1 MNATRMSRNVLL
13 LLGLGLSTC
22 LAGGALAQT
31 STPPT
36 ATASLT
42 KQQVD
47 QLLAEA
53 KAAIAAGNLEKAD
66 KLVTQAEGANVRYP
80 LFHFGDT
87 PSSLRRDL
95 MRAQSQDQDPFATA
109 APPQATDTNRIN
121 DAAVMPATA
130 TSPYGS
136 YQEENAGAIPGL
148 SPVQLP
154 PLGYP
159 STAQQPS
166 PGATNSPYDSLDLS
180 PTDPANSY
188 ANPVGM
194 METNAAVKAEA
205 EQMPGVSELRFAQ
218 LPQPAAGAKP
228 AGAISLLAAG
238 EQALSKGNRE
248 QALKLFQ
255 QANLDRGSLDSQSRS
270 RLDGHLR
277 ILTAAPE
284 PLELSPIVS
293 PTTTPIT
300 AGVVAETLPNT
311 SPNDLAAA
319 DGEKQ
324 VLVRQLSSDVSRV
337 QLEAKKIRES
347 SPKQALKMLED
358 MQAEVNKSQI
368 LEHDRDVLLQRLRIT
383 INDTVLY
390 IDQHRSELE
399 LDERNREILAEID
412 RRMELNL
419 QMQGKIGK
427 LVDEF
432 NKLRDDHRY
441 HEMELVAQQLYE
453 LAPEDPTVMQ
463 IQQTAKFIRREFI
476 NNQIADLREEG
487 NYRMLSDVERSAAYQ
502 TPDGEEMSFDER
514 YWNQFVKPRGSR
526 NEQNRRRSPKELEIE
541 ASLRKPVMVRFQN
554 ESLATVIDDLSKA
567 TGVNMVLDL
576 RGLNQEG
583 VSSDTRVSLN
593 VNGEISL
600 KSALNLILEQYHLG
614 YVVKDEVLK
623 ITSEQLKDNEVYVN
637 VYDVA
642 DLVVPIPNFVPDNN
656 MGLQGLINSA
666 HAAMGYGAGSFGHGP
681 MSFVNNNMQDPNG
694 NVPPTALAQ
703 PGMSGAGAGLGA
715 PTNMPIGGGPGGM
728 GGAANAD
735 FDSLIDLII
744 STVASDTWVEN
755 GGPEAEIRPFPTN
768 LSLVISQTQDV
779 HEQIADLLEQLRRLQ
794 DLQVTIEVRFI
805 RLSDSF
811 FERIGIDFD
820 MNIENSNPEAES
832 IVAGEAYEGQF
843 SSAVVG
849 MIDGEFPQFTN
860 DLDIPLRQ
868 SSYALA
874 VPQFGSPQDIAT
886 FGFAILSDIEAY
898 FLINASQGD
907 TRSNLLNAPKVT
919 LFNGQ
924 QAFVADTTQRP
935 FVISVVPVVGEF
947 AAAQQPV
954 IVVLSEGTL
963 MTIQAVV
970 SEDRRYVRLTV
981 VPFFSQIGDV
991 EEFTFE
997 GSTSTSTSSST
1008 TDDTGDGTNNS
1019 ESDAADVVRSGTT
1032 VQLPEFSFIS
1042 VTTTVSVPDGGTVLL
1057 GGIKR
1062 LNEGRNE
1069 YGVPLLSKMPYINRL
1084 FRNVGIGRET
1094 DSLMMMVTPRIIIQE
1109 EEESKLLGTAIP

>member
-1 MNATRMSRNVLL
+1 MSRKVLVV
-13 LLGLGLSTC
+13 LGLGLSTC
-22 LAGGALAQT
+22 LAGVAQAQ
-31 STPPT
+31 STT
-36 ATASLT
+36 TAATANTPLSRE
-42 KQQVD
+42 QVD
-47 QLLAEA
+47 QLLVQA
-53 KAAIAAGNLEKAD
+53 KAAIGAGDLKKAD
-66 KLVTQAEGANVRYP
+66 SLITQAEGADVRYP
-80 LFHFGDT
+80 MFHFGDT
-87 PSSLRRDL
+87 PGSLRRDL
-95 MRAQSQDQDPFATA
+95 MQAQANNQDPFNTPGPPVAQ
-109 APPQATDTNRIN
+109 APTTPMVDP
-121 DAAVMPATA
+121 AVTPASA
-130 TSPYGS
+130 TSPYGI
-136 YQEENAGAIPGL
+136 YREEPSDSIPGL
-148 SPVQLP
+148 DLAPVQLP
-154 PLGYP
+154 PVGYP
-159 STAQQPS
+159 ATATPATQPQN
-166 PGATNSPYDSLDLS
+166 TPYSGLDIS
-180 PTDPANSY
+180 APSDDNRY

-194 METNAAVKAEA
+194 MQTNEDVQAQANNL
-205 EQMPGVSELRFAQ
+205 PGISEMRFAQ
-218 LPQPAAGAKP
+218 APATSAQA
-228 AGAISLLAAG
+228 LLDAG
-238 EQALSKGNRE
+238 EQALKSGNRE
-248 QALKLFQ
+248 QALSLFRKANESRGTLDT
-255 QANLDRGSLDSQSRS
+255 QARG

-284 PLELSPIVS
+284 PLELSPVMSNVS
-293 PTTTPIT
+293 TP
-300 AGVVAETLPNT
+300 AVSETLPNSVAT
-311 SPNDLAAA
+311 ANSREMDMA
-319 DGEKQ
+319 DGERQ
-324 VLVRQLSSDVSRV
+324 VLVRQLSADVGRV
-337 QLEAKKIRES
+337 QLDAKQLRETD
-347 SPKQALKMLED
+347 PKQALKALED
-358 MQAEVNKSQI
+358 LQAVVNKSQ
-368 LEHDRDVLLQRLRIT
+368 LGENDKRVL
-383 INDTVLY
+383 
-390 IDQHRSELE
+390 QHRLSISINETEQYIQQHRADLE

-412 RRMELNL
+412 RRMELKL
-419 QMQGKIGK
+419 QMQDKIGK

-441 HEMELVAQQLYE
+441 HEMELVAQQLTE

-476 NNQIADLREEG
+476 NNSIAEQKENG
-487 NYRMLSDVERSAAYQ
+487 FWQAISDVESASIATTSDNNEVVYDVQ
-502 TPDGEEMSFDER
+502 RWRDLVQER
-514 YWNQFVKPRGSR
+514 GR
-526 NEQNRRRSPKELEIE
+526 NDRNRNRSPKEIEIE

-554 ESLATVIDDLSKA
+554 EPLAAVIDDLSKA

-600 KSALNLILEQYHLG
+600 KSALNLILEQFHLG

-623 ITSEQLKDNEVYVN
+623 ITSETLKDTEQYTL

-642 DLVVPIPNFVPDNN
+642 DLVIPIPNFVPDNN

-681 MSFVNNNMQDPNG
+681 MSFVNGNNPDPNG
-694 NVPPTALAQ
+694 VVPPTALAQ
-703 PGMSGAGAGLGA
+703 PGMGASGAGLGS
-715 PTNMPIGGGPGGM
+715 PTTLPIGGGPGGM

-820 MNIENSNPEAES
+820 MNIENKDPEP
-832 IVAGEAYEGQF
+832 GTFQPGQAYEGET

-849 MIDGEFPQFTN
+849 LIDGEFPNFTN

-868 SSYALA
+868 GSYALA
-874 VPQFGSPQDIAT
+874 VPQFGSPQDVAS

-898 FLINASQGD
+898 FLISASQGD
-907 TRSNLLNAPKVT
+907 QRSNLLNAPKVT

-963 MTIQAVV
+963 MSIQAVV

-991 EEFTFE
+991 QEFTFE

-1008 TDDTGDGTNNS
+1008 TDDNDGTSTSAN
-1019 ESDAADVVRSGTT
+1019 DAEDIVRSGTT

-1069 YGVPLLSKMPYINRL
+1069 FGVPLLSKMPYINRL

-1109 EEESKLLGTAIP
+1109 EEEAKLMGTPIGN